1 MNKLTD
7 LTTSE
12 MQEFA
17 GGFGVVKFFKD
28 AVLGLLLD
36 TILGDWDDLNQ
47 GYNDGLKESNY
58 EM

>member
-17 GGFGVVKFFKD
+17 GGFGVGVIVGFV
-28 AVLGLLLD
+28 AVAALYYV
-36 TILGDWDDLNQ
+36 IKNI
-47 GYNDGLKESNY
+47 K
-58 EM
+58 

>member
-17 GGFGVVKFFKD
+17 GGFGVVKLFKD
-28 AVLGLLLD
+28 AVLGS
-36 TILGDWDDLNQ
+36 IVR
-47 GYNDGLKESNY
+47 
-58 EM
+58 

>member
-17 GGFGVVKFFKD
+17 GGFGVGVIIGFV
-28 AVLGLLLD
+28 AVAALYYV
-36 TILGDWDDLNQ
+36 IKNI
-47 GYNDGLKESNY
+47 
-58 EM
+58 